1 MQRLCAAVFVLLSL
15 GQLSFADSK
24 SLETAKQELRAI
36 KDAGRLPGFDDYVK
50 LLNREDLQLTNVEAF
65 FKLPPLLESLQE
77 PGISRAA
84 LAERIAAKRE
94 KIKSY
99 EIEVSLRWR
108 QPGRYKIAGDG
119 KKRYACHW
127 MVPGEGQEFHIRTT
141 SFDGQVI
148 RHYRSG
154 GANQAHIYPASFL
167 DSRDEQFR
175 GALLSAPANPIPSSM
190 LIDSEAEL
198 GYFDQD
204 VDLVALLKAQGTVLL
219 SQRQEVDGRSCLV
232 ITRVNTVV
240 YLDPELDDSVIR
252 RERWELEEDGDGRNI
267 KSYRRRYV
275 TTFANFQESGGIRLP
290 TTTTLENSEPGQDFV
305 ATVNKLTINGKVE
318 ERLFTDAIPKGVD
331 TYKTLDDG
339 TVIQIEN
346 K

>member
-1 MQRLCAAVFVLLSL
+1 MNRLCAAVFVLLSL

-36 KDAGRLPGFDDYVK
+36 KDAGRVPGFTDYVS
-50 LLNREDLQLTNVEAF
+50 LLNREDLKLTDVEAF

-77 PGISRAA
+77 PGTSRAA

-94 KIKSY
+94 KINSY
-99 EIEVSLRWR
+99 EFEVSLKSR
-108 QPGRYKIAGDG
+108 QPSRYKMAGDG

-127 MVPGEGQEFHIRTT
+127 MVPGEGQEFHLRTT

-154 GANQAHIYPASFL
+154 GANQAHIYPAVFL
-167 DSRDEQFR
+167 DSRDEDFR
-175 GALLSAPANPIPSSM
+175 FALLSAPANPIPSSM

-219 SQRQEVDGRSCLV
+219 SQRQEVDGHSCLV

-240 YLDPELDDSVIR
+240 YLDPELEDSVIR
-252 RERWELEEDGDGRNI
+252 RERWEVERDERNI
-267 KSYRRRYV
+267 KSYHRRYV
-275 TTFANFQESGGIRLP
+275 STFTNFQESGGIRLP
-290 TTTTLENSEPGQDFV
+290 TTTTFENSEPGQNYV
-305 ATVNKLTINGKVE
+305 VTVNKLTINGDVE
-318 ERLFTDAIPKGVD
+318 ESLFTDAIPKGVE
-331 TYKTLDDG
+331 TYQILDDG
-339 TVIQIEN
+339 TVIQVEN
-346 K
+346 D